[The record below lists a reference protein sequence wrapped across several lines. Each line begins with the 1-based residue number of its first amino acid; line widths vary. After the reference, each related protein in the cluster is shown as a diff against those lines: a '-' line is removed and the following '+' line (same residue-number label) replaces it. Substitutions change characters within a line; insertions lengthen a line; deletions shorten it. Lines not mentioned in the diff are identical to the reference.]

1 MEKKDYI
8 TQLTIRY
15 IKEINLYNNFIM
27 KMTTDNKTLK
37 NIMCC
42 RNINDIFRL
51 MEKYAIK
58 YYTGI
63 FIEGDYHSKILYFR
77 NDFENYVYENLFN
90 KNKIQ
95 LFHQFLDKNKIRK
108 VFYNNLKRNEKT
120 YSPNMNG
127 YYSELHMLINDAFDW
142 EKSIEGFDFW
152 SKMSSKLQDYRR
164 ELLSDYF
171 YNTK

>member
-15 IKEINLYNNFIM
+15 IKEMNLYNNFIM

-42 RNINDIFRL
+42 RNINGIFVL
-51 MEKYAIK
+51 IEKYAIK
-58 YYTGI
+58 YTNI
-63 FIEGDYHSKILYFR
+63 FIEGDYCVNILHFR

-127 YYSELHMLINDAFDW
+127 YYSELKMLINDAFDW
-142 EKSIEGFDFW
+142 ENSIEGFDFW
-152 SKMSSKLQDYRR
+152 SKMHSKLQDYSR

-171 YNTK
+171 DNIK

>member
-42 RNINDIFRL
+42 RNINDIFML
-51 MEKYAIK
+51 MEKY
-58 YYTGI
+58 TNI
-63 FIEGDYHSKILYFR
+63 FIEGDCRVNRLYFR
-77 NDFENYVYENLFN
+77 NDFENYVYENLLN

-120 YSPNMNG
+120 YSSNMNG

-171 YNTK
+171 DNTK